1 MKVLAQ
7 FLTRNE
13 IGQIVTLKGDRNI
26 KILDERKELAELIKD
41 GLKECD
47 KHEQTDEIVGFNIV
61 EVDTFQ
67 DRSEIKNQT
76 IFAF

>member
-13 IGQIVTLKGDRNI
+13 IGQIVTLKGDKNI
-26 KILDERKELAELIKD
+26 KILDERKPLAELIKD

-47 KHEQTDEIVGFNIV
+47 KHEQTDDIVGFNIV
-61 EVDTFQ
+61 EVDMFQ

-76 IFAF
+76 IFAY